1 MRDSPSPGLDRG
13 EREFVL
19 NLAVLIS
26 GRGSNLEAI
35 QRNIES
41 GILKDKA
48 KIEIVISN
56 KADAKGLI
64 FAREHGLAAAV
75 CPTEKEILTA
85 LAKRK
90 IDLVCL
96 AGYMRIISPEFIKA
110 YPKRIINIHP
120 TLLPKYPGL
129 HVHEKVLAAG
139 EKNSGCTV
147 HFVDEGVDTGKIIRQ
162 TLVPVLPND
171 TPDTLAARILKQ
183 EHILYSEVILSFC
196 VEA

>member
-1 MRDSPSPGLDRG
+1 M
-13 EREFVL
+13 

-48 KIEIVISN
+48 RIEIVVSN
-56 KADAKGLI
+56 NPEAKGLV
-64 FAREHGLAAAV
+64 FAKEHGIPTAV
-75 CPTEKEILTA
+75 CPTEKEILSA

-183 EHILYSEVILSFC
+183 EHLLYSEVILSFC